1 MSRVWTWLGRRR
13 RWAGWGLAAGLA
25 LGAAGGAL
33 AWLQGR
39 EALLSSEPPRRS
51 ATLELPAQ
59 ESTVA
64 LGLRLPLTLLQQAAE
79 RSVPATFHQTN
90 EEGADTRYDLTVR
103 RTSGILLSEAG
114 GRLHATVSLAV
125 EGTVG
130 LAGGLASLLA
140 LDAKSIDAAAEV
152 QADLGV
158 ALDDGWCPAVDVR
171 VTYRWTR
178 SPRLEVI
185 GGVWVGIE
193 ERVKA
198 QVEEALHSLPQQL
211 KTLLPCGRVRE
222 QALALWQ
229 PRSIAVQLPA
239 APPLHIGIQ
248 PQSIGLS
255 ELLVEPR
262 DLRLVLGLRARTT
275 ISSRPPGPLPETF
288 LPPLHSLPAGAAERD
303 GRLRLSIPVR
313 AGYDMIRDWL
323 MREFGRRDIPVDTP
337 MGTAKLR
344 VREIFIYPSA
354 PAIAL
359 AVTFSADLPGQWPD
373 ATGRVVVS
381 ARPVLSPDGRRIRLT
396 DLRFARSLDSIVWSV
411 ATIAFEQRIRDWLS
425 EVAVYDMQEVMD
437 GAMAALRQ
445 RLSDPDFTGG
455 LRVTLTRPS
464 LRLQQVVPENDAL
477 AILGAAEA
485 GLEAEV
491 AALPKP

>member
-1 MSRVWTWLGRRR
+1 VV
-13 RWAGWGLAAGLA
+13 WGLTTGLA
-25 LGAAGGAL
+25 FGAAGGAL
-33 AWLQGR
+33 VWLQGKD
-39 EALLSSEPPRRS
+39 ALLTSEPPRRS

-64 LGLRLPLTLLQQAAE
+64 LGIRLPLAILQQAAE
-79 RSVPATFHQTN
+79 QLVPAAFHQAN
-90 EEGADTRYDLTVR
+90 EDGADTRYDLTIR
-103 RTSGILLSEAG
+103 RTSGIVLSEAK
-114 GRLHATVSLAV
+114 GRLHATVSLTVA
-125 EGTVG
+125 GTVG
-130 LAGGLASLLA
+130 LGGGLASLLA

-171 VTYRWTR
+171 VSYRWTR

-185 GGVWVGIE
+185 GGIWVGIE
-193 ERVKA
+193 QRVRA
-198 QVEEALHSLPQQL
+198 QVEEALRSLPEQL
-211 KTLLPCGRVRE
+211 KALLPCNRVRE

-239 APPLHIGIQ
+239 APPLHVGIE

-255 ELLVEPR
+255 ELLVEAK
-262 DLRLVLGLRARTT
+262 DLRLVLGLKARTT
-275 ISSRPPGPLPETF
+275 ISSRPPGRLPDTF
-288 LPPLHSLPAGAAERD
+288 LPPLRSLPSGAAERD
-303 GRLRLSIPVR
+303 GRLRLSIPIR
-313 AGYDMIRDWL
+313 AGYDMVRDWL
-323 MREFGRRDIPVDTP
+323 MREFGRRDIPVETP

-359 AVTFSADLPGQWPD
+359 AISFSADLPGQWPD

-396 DLRFARSLDSIVWSV
+396 DISFARSLDSIVWSV
-411 ATIAFEQRIRDWLS
+411 ATIAFEQRIRDWLG
-425 EVAVYDMQEVMD
+425 EIAVYDMQEVMD
-437 GAMAALRQ
+437 GAMAALRR
-445 RLSDPDFTGG
+445 RLSDPEFTGG

-477 AILGAAEA
+477 TILGAAEA

-491 AALPKP
+491 TALPKR